1 MLRFY
6 LGVENEVITPEYSE
20 TNPAAHY
27 AWCLEQAISLIK
39 KSVDIADRKK
49 ALGEFKNNMNATTG
63 TKIMFSDADTL
74 LERLVSSDAIKSND
88 YIIEFL
94 LGFMVPDKG
103 YIEYGE
109 QLSPRYGR

>member
-1 MLRFY
+1 
-6 LGVENEVITPEYSE
+6 
-20 TNPAAHY
+20 
-27 AWCLEQAISLIK
+27 
-39 KSVDIADRKK
+39 
-49 ALGEFKNNMNATTG
+49 
-63 TKIMFSDADTL
+63 MFSDADTL